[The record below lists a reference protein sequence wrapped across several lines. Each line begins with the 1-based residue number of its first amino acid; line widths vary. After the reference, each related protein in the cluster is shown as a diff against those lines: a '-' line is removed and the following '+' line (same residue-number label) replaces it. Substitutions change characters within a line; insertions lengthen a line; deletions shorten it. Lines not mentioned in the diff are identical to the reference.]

1 MQKSIRK
8 LSRVAIGGFM
18 WNLILG
24 LITFAIF
31 LISYFRKDERDMMFF
46 GVLAIV
52 NLILDKM

>member
-1 MQKSIRK
+1 
-8 LSRVAIGGFM
+8 M
-18 WNLILG
+18 WNLILAWVT
-24 LITFAIF
+24 LTIF